1 MGIFEEISTTDSLGR
16 RTGPRTRHT
25 LEQKLRV
32 LEEVRTSGT
41 SVAVVARRNGLNANQ
56 VFGWRRQQRRGLLS
70 TQSAKGDAKMLPVE
84 VGTPTVLPTERAAAV
99 TLSRQPRSEKPTCLI
114 EIRLRNGHAIVLHGQ
129 ADGEA
134 LSSVIDLL
142 IKR

>member
-25 LEQKLRV
+25 LEEKLRV
-32 LEEVRTSGT
+32 LEEARKSGT

-56 VFGWRRQQRRGLLS
+56 VFGWRRQQRRGLLG
-70 TQSAKGDAKMLPVE
+70 TQLAKGDAKMLPVE
-84 VGTPTVLPTERAAAV
+84 VGTPTILPTERAAAV
-99 TLSRQPRSEKPTCLI
+99 TLSRPPLAEKPTRLI
-114 EIRLRNGHAIVLHGQ
+114 EIRLRNGHAIVMHGQ

-134 LSSVIDLL
+134 LSRVIELL
-142 IKR
+142 LKR